1 MKILLINYTYFVTG
15 GPERY
20 MFNVKKLLE
29 EHGHTVIPFSM
40 NLKENIE
47 TKYSKYFASSINPD
61 KSFFYNG
68 KSSLKTKIKQI
79 SRLFYSKEVENK
91 LTLLIKKEKP
101 DIAYIL
107 HYHKKLSPAVLVSC
121 KKNNVPIVVRISDY
135 LMMCPQAHFYR
146 KGNICE
152 YCKIG
157 KWHSIKNRCVKNSF
171 LASFIWYLADKYH
184 HFKKY
189 YSLIDCFIVTNPFMN
204 QKMLEYGFKN
214 KISILPTFAFKQPN
228 QIISYKDKKQQICS
242 LGKIT
247 EFKGIYLLLYA
258 FKQISAY
265 YPKLKLVVMGRDE
278 INLVIPFIKE
288 NPDLNIIYK
297 DHSSKKMVL
306 KLFSE
311 SLYSILPV
319 KWYENLPNVILESF
333 SVGTPVIAT
342 NIGSIKTIISDNY
355 NGFLFN
361 YNDINDLKKVILK
374 AINIKQDDYNKIQE
388 NCIDQINTK
397 YNSEVHYKELLKLF
411 EGIKNGMRNYN
422 NL

>member
-1 MKILLINYTYFVTG
+1 MKILLINYAYFVIG

-20 MFNVKKLLE
+20 LFNVKKLLE
-29 EHGHTVIPFSM
+29 EHDHTVIPFSM

-68 KSSLKTKIKQI
+68 NYSLKTKVKQI

-91 LTLLIKKEKP
+91 LTILIKKEKP

-107 HYHKKLSPAVLVSC
+107 HYHKKLSPAVLVAC
-121 KKNNVPIVVRISDY
+121 KKNNIPIVVRISDY

-146 KGNICE
+146 NENICE
-152 YCKIG
+152 DCK
-157 KWHSIKNRCVKNSF
+157 KLKLHSVKYKCVKNSF
-171 LASFIWYLADKYH
+171 GASLLWYLADKYH
-184 HFKKY
+184 HLMKFY
-189 YSLIDCFIVTNPFMN
+189 GLIDCFIVTNPFMK
-204 QKMLEYGFKN
+204 QKMIEYGFKN
-214 KISILPTFAFKQPN
+214 NISILPTFAFKQQN
-228 QIISYKDKKQQICS
+228 QIISYKDKKQQICYI
-242 LGKIT
+242 GKIT
-247 EFKGIYLLLYA
+247 EFMGIDLLLYA
-258 FKQISAY
+258 FKQISVY

-342 NIGSIKTIISDNY
+342 NIGSIKYLIENNRNGYLFEYGSCDDLKRKIIEGLEITAESY
-355 NGFLFN
+355 EKMQSECL
-361 YNDINDLKKVILK
+361 NDIS
-374 AINIKQDDYNKIQE
+374 INYSENSHYNKLIK
-388 NCIDQINTK
+388 IFK
-397 YNSEVHYKELLKLF
+397 EV
-411 EGIKNGMRNYN
+411 GD
-422 NL
+422 